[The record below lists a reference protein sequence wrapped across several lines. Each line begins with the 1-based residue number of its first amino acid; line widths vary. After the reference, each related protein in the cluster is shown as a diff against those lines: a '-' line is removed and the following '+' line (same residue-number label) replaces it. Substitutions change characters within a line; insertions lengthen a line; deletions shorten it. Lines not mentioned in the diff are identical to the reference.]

1 MRRWHWTSIPLS
13 SLWPPSPSALP
24 GRADGEREHTP
35 DHSARLLD
43 GTGVVVDVRPGN
55 LVDEAT
61 AEVFAFTSRVCE
73 EVGWQFRHVSDLHQ
87 PYGANLRW
95 LARYRHRR
103 CHRAP
108 VGDQLMEIFVDPLPL
123 LVGAE
128 QVGDRLAVLPVLYH
142 LLWRHE
148 LTADLV
154 TAPLGT
160 GHPGAPDVPGPTV
173 NSARPGR
180 LRLGDRVRFQKH
192 TYTVVGLTGM
202 RVRLADTHGVGMLV
216 DQVHL
221 QSAEDFAVLGASD
234 RAALGS
240 AALLDRLPE
249 PVAERALWWQRHLV
263 ELLTGPP
270 PDAPAGAR
278 VKSEYDPACRSLAE
292 RERAKAAELTALG
305 EEVTA
310 RTVKR
315 KRQQYEAGGIAA
327 VVDHRLAPH
336 ASLLGWA
343 DPQVVAAIRQAIGE
357 SVPAST
363 RTIEYARWR
372 TERILEA
379 EHGLGAVTMPSRATF
394 YRLFDKLSHGV
405 HVTGSARTRRFT
417 SWGCC
422 AGQWKVTTPATS
434 ARCWRSADMQTC
446 CFGTA

>member
-1 MRRWHWTSIPLS
+1 M
-13 SLWPPSPSALP
+13 
-24 GRADGEREHTP
+24 
-35 DHSARLLD
+35 
-43 GTGVVVDVRPGN
+43 
-55 LVDEAT
+55 
-61 AEVFAFTSRVCE
+61 
-73 EVGWQFRHVSDLHQ
+73 
-87 PYGANLRW
+87 
-95 LARYRHRR
+95 
-103 CHRAP
+103 
-108 VGDQLMEIFVDPLPL
+108 
-123 LVGAE
+123 
-128 QVGDRLAVLPVLYH
+128 
-142 LLWRHE
+142 
-148 LTADLV
+148 
-154 TAPLGT
+154 
-160 GHPGAPDVPGPTV
+160 

-221 QSAEDFAVLGASD
+221 QSAEDFAVLGAGD
-234 RAALGS
+234 RTALGS

-263 ELLTGPP
+263 ELLTGLPP
-270 PDAPAGAR
+270 GAPAGAR

-310 RTVKR
+310 RTVER

-336 ASLLGWA
+336 ASLLGRA
-343 DPQVVAAIRQAIGE
+343 DPRVVAAIRQAIGE

-379 EHGLGAVTMPSRATF
+379 EHGLGAVKMPSRATF
-394 YRLFDKLSHGV
+394 YRLFDVAPLRCIRLAITDQGDAPTVSEIAEQVGLRPSSV
-405 HVTGSARTRRFT
+405 HYQLCELEAKGAIVRA
-417 SWGCC
+417 
-422 AGQWKVTTPATS
+422 
-434 ARCWRSADMQTC
+434 RSADDPTRSPRPA
-446 CFGTA
+446 T